1 MAKRHFLEEKT
12 DAASFALHCFP
23 ASVLRGLRLR
33 ATAGF
38 KNGAAGETR
47 IEPGGG
53 RLLGYRSFLRGSSG
67 KNLAASP
74 GIIAA
79 GGESAP
85 LDRRSWRARDRLAG
99 DGQGSGMGGCG
110 VPRGRRGRAHGE
122 VHPAG

>member
-23 ASVLRGLRLR
+23 TSVLRGLRVR

-47 IEPGGG
+47 IEPSGG
-53 RLLGYRSFLRGSSG
+53 RLLSSGSLLRGSG
-67 KNLAASP
+67 GENIAASL
-74 GIIAA
+74 GIITA

-85 LDRRSWRARDRLAG
+85 LDRRSRRARDRLAG
-99 DGQGSGMGGCG
+99 DGQGSG
-110 VPRGRRGRAHGE
+110 
-122 VHPAG
+122 